1 MIGRTIAR
9 RRRRTAARRT
19 GDAMGPTKPHALLLN
34 LAHLLDH
41 FFMLIFPTAVLAI
54 SREWGLSFAQLLP
67 LSLPAMA
74 IFGLGALPAGWLAD
88 RWSRRG
94 MMALFFF
101 GIGAASVLA
110 GFAQNAWQLGLA
122 LALIGVFAAI
132 YHPVGIAMLTI
143 GSPRLGWTL
152 GVNGV
157 WGNVGLGVAALVT
170 GLIVQHAGWRP
181 AFVLPGILT
190 MALGFAYLAA
200 SRGSVSAAAQ
210 KKAASVAVPPALMKR
225 LVVVF
230 LVAVVCNGL
239 LFHATTVS
247 MPKLFDER
255 LRGIVTGEAGLGAVG
270 AIIAGVYLLAAMAQ
284 LLVGSLIDRVSLRA
298 ALLAVVALQAP
309 LFVLATTSTG
319 WGLVAA
325 AVGIMF
331 FVFGQIPINDA
342 MVARYTSDRWRAR
355 AYGLRYVASFLGSAG
370 AVTLVSALHA
380 DGGFA
385 QVFFALAGVAL
396 VALVAALLLPRV
408 GEAPRR
414 AMARPSAST

>member
-1 MIGRTIAR
+1 
-9 RRRRTAARRT
+9 
-19 GDAMGPTKPHALLLN
+19 MGPTRAHALLLN

-54 SREWGLSFAQLLP
+54 SVEWGMSFAQLLP

-94 MMALFFF
+94 MMAVFFF
-101 GIGAASVLA
+101 GIGTASMLA
-110 GFAQNAWQLGLA
+110 GLAQDTLQLGIA

-157 WGNVGLGVAALVT
+157 WGNLGLGVAALVT
-170 GLIVQHAGWRP
+170 GLVVQYWGWRT
-181 AFVLPGILT
+181 AFVAPGLVAV
-190 MALGFAYLAA
+190 ALGFVYLAA
-200 SRGSVSAAAQ
+200 SRGAVDARLQ
-210 KKAASVAVPPALMKR
+210 KKPAAVAVPPAMMQR
-225 LVVVF
+225 LVIVF
-230 LVAVVCNGL
+230 LIAVVCNGL

-255 LRGIVTGEAGLGAVG
+255 LRGVLAGEAGLGAIG
-270 AIIAGVYLLAAMAQ
+270 AIIAGVYLVAAMAQ
-284 LLVGSLIDRVSLRA
+284 LLVGSLIDRVSLRS

-309 LFVLATTSTG
+309 LFLLAIAGSG

-325 AVGIMF
+325 AIGIMF

-370 AVTLVSALHA
+370 AVTLVSTLHA
-380 DGGFA
+380 GGGFTH
-385 QVFFALAGVAL
+385 VFVALAAIGAVAL
-396 VALVAALLLPRV
+396 AAAVALPRV
-408 GEAPRR
+408 DAPRPAPAGMASR
-414 AMARPSAST
+414 A

>member
-1 MIGRTIAR
+1 
-9 RRRRTAARRT
+9 
-19 GDAMGPTKPHALLLN
+19 MGPSRPHALLLN

-54 SREWGLSFAQLLP
+54 SKDWGMSFAQLLP
-67 LSLPAMA
+67 LSLPAVA

-94 MMALFFF
+94 MMTVFFF
-101 GIGAASVLA
+101 GIGAASVVA
-110 GFAQNAWQLGLA
+110 GLAQNPWQMGAA
-122 LALIGVFAAI
+122 LALIGAFAAI

-157 WGNVGLGVAALVT
+157 WGNLGLGVAALVT
-170 GLIVQHAGWRP
+170 GVIVQYFSWRA
-181 AFVLPGILT
+181 AFIVPGLAA
-190 MALGFAYLAA
+190 MACGFAYLSA
-200 SRGSVSAAAQ
+200 SRGATNAASSR
-210 KKAASVAVPPALMKR
+210 KAASVTVPPELMKR
-225 LVVVF
+225 LVIVF

-255 LRGIVTGEAGLGAVG
+255 LRGVIAGDLGLGAIG
-270 AIIAGVYLLAAMAQ
+270 AIIAVVYLIAAMAQ
-284 LLVGSLIDRVSLRA
+284 LLVGSLIDRISLRT
-298 ALLAVVALQAP
+298 ALLGVVALQAP
-309 LFVLATTSTG
+309 LFLLAMTGTG
-319 WGLVAA
+319 WALVAA
-325 AVGIMF
+325 AIGIMF

-370 AVTLVSALHA
+370 AVTVVSTLHA
-380 DGGFA
+380 GGGFS
-385 QVFFALAGVAL
+385 QVFLVLAGVAL
-396 VALVAALLLPRV
+396 AALAAAALMPRI
-408 GEAPRR
+408 GEAPVAAPAAASR
-414 AMARPSAST
+414 SA

>member
-1 MIGRTIAR
+1 MMGAPTER
-9 RRRRTAARRT
+9 AAAPAAAPPET
-19 GDAMGPTKPHALLLN
+19 HPMGPTRAHALLLN
-34 LAHLLDH
+34 VAHLIDH

-54 SREWGLSFAQLLP
+54 SLEWGMSFAQLLP

-94 MMALFFF
+94 MMAAFFF
-101 GIGAASVLA
+101 GIGASSMLA
-110 GFAQNAWQLGLA
+110 GLARDPWELGAA
-122 LALIGVFAAI
+122 LAAIGVFAAI

-157 WGNVGLGVAALVT
+157 WGNLGLGVAALVT
-170 GLIVQHAGWRP
+170 GVIVQHFGWRA
-181 AFVLPGILT
+181 AFVAPGAVAVL
-190 MALGFAYLAA
+190 LGFVYLAA
-200 SRGSVSAAAQ
+200 SRGSVEAQAQRRPAA
-210 KKAASVAVPPALMKR
+210 VAVPPGLMKR
-225 LVVVF
+225 LVAVF

-255 LRGIVTGEAGLGAVG
+255 LLGVLDGAAGLGAIG
-270 AIIAGVYLLAAMAQ
+270 AIIAGVYLVAAMAQ
-284 LLVGSLIDRVSLRA
+284 LLVGSLIDRVPLRT

-309 LFVLATTSTG
+309 LFLLATTGSG

-325 AVGIMF
+325 AIGIMF

-355 AYGLRYVASFLGSAG
+355 AYGLRYVAGFLGSAG
-370 AVTLVSALHA
+370 AVTLVSGLHA
-380 DGGFA
+380 GGGFDA
-385 QVFFALAGVAL
+385 VFVALAGVAL
-396 VALVAALLLPRV
+396 VALAAAALLPRV
-408 GEAPRR
+408 DAPQPAAAGAPGR
-414 AMARPSAST
+414 A

>member
-1 MIGRTIAR
+1 
-9 RRRRTAARRT
+9 
-19 GDAMGPTKPHALLLN
+19 MGPTRSHALLLN

-54 SREWGLSFAQLLP
+54 SVEWGLTFAQLLP

-94 MMALFFF
+94 MMAVFHF
-101 GIGAASVLA
+101 GIGTASVLA
-110 GFAQNAWQLGLA
+110 GLAQNPWQMGAA

-143 GSPRLGWTL
+143 GSPRVGWTL

-157 WGNVGLGVAALVT
+157 WGNLGLGVAALVT
-170 GLIVQHAGWRP
+170 GLIVQHFGWRA
-181 AFVLPGILT
+181 AFIAPGLLT
-190 MALGFAYLAA
+190 IALGFAYLSVSRGASNAAA
-200 SRGSVSAAAQ
+200 S
-210 KKAASVAVPPALMKR
+210 KKAASVAVPPAVMKR
-225 LVVVF
+225 LVAVF
-230 LVAVVCNGL
+230 LLAVVCNGL

-255 LRGIVTGEAGLGAVG
+255 LAGVLAGEAGLGAIG
-270 AIIAGVYLLAAMAQ
+270 AIIAMVYLIAAMAQ
-284 LLVGSLIDRVSLRA
+284 LLVGSLIDRVSLRS

-309 LFVLATTSTG
+309 LFLLAISGSG

-325 AVGIMF
+325 AIGIMF

-355 AYGLRYVASFLGSAG
+355 AYGLRYVAGFLGSAG
-370 AVTLVSALHA
+370 AVTLVSTLHA
-380 DGGFA
+380 AGGFS
-385 QVFFALAGVAL
+385 QVFMALAGVAL
-396 VALVAALLLPRV
+396 VALAAAVLLPRI
-408 GEAPRR
+408 EAPAAAAAAGGPLPGVPGRR
-414 AMARPSAST
+414 

>member
-1 MIGRTIAR
+1 MS
-9 RRRRTAARRT
+9 
-19 GDAMGPTKPHALLLN
+19 PSKHHALLLN
-34 LAHLLDH
+34 LAHLIDH

-54 SREWGLSFAQLLP
+54 SLEWGMSFAQLLP

-74 IFGLGALPAGWLAD
+74 VFGLGALPAGWLAD
-88 RWSRRG
+88 HWSRRG
-94 MMALFFF
+94 MMTVFFF
-101 GIGAASVLA
+101 GIGAASILS

-122 LALIGVFAAI
+122 LTLIGVFAAI

-143 GSPRLGWTL
+143 GSKRLGWTL

-157 WGNVGLGVAALVT
+157 WGNLGLGIAALVT
-170 GLIVQHAGWRP
+170 GIVVQFFGWRV
-181 AFVLPGILT
+181 AFIAPGVASML
-190 MALGFAYLAA
+190 LGFAYLAA
-200 SRGSVSAAAQ
+200 SRGATN
-210 KKAASVAVPPALMKR
+210 AASSKKSASVTVPPELMKR
-225 LVVVF
+225 LVAVF
-230 LVAVVCNGL
+230 LVAVVCNGI

-255 LRGIVTGEAGLGAVG
+255 LRPVLTGEAGLGAIG
-270 AIIAGVYLLAAMAQ
+270 AVIAVVYLIAAMAQ
-284 LLVGSLIDRVSLRA
+284 LIVGRLIDRVSLRA

-309 LFVLATTSTG
+309 LFLLAVAGSG

-370 AVTLVSALHA
+370 AVTLVSTLYQG
-380 DGGFA
+380 GGFSS
-385 QVFFALAGVAL
+385 VFLALAGVAL
-396 VALVAALLLPRV
+396 TALAAAWAMPSV
-408 GEAPRR
+408 GEPAAQAAPR
-414 AMARPSAST
+414 SA

>member
-1 MIGRTIAR
+1 
-9 RRRRTAARRT
+9 
-19 GDAMGPTKPHALLLN
+19 MGPTRTHALLLN

-41 FFMLIFPTAVLAI
+41 FFMLIFPTAILAI
-54 SREWGLSFAQLLP
+54 SAQWGLSFSQLLP
-67 LSLPAMA
+67 LSLPAVA

-94 MMALFFF
+94 MMAVFFF
-101 GIGAASVLA
+101 GIGSASVLA
-110 GFAQNAWQLGLA
+110 GLSQNAWQLGAA
-122 LALIGVFAAI
+122 LALIGAFAAI

-157 WGNVGLGVAALVT
+157 WGNLGLGVAALVT
-170 GLIVQHAGWRP
+170 GLIVQFVNWRS
-181 AFVLPGILT
+181 AFIAPGLVTI
-190 MALGFAYLAA
+190 ALGAVYLRA
-200 SRGSVSAAAQ
+200 SRGATNAAGS
-210 KKAASVAVPPALMKR
+210 KKAAAVAVPPEVMKR

-255 LRGIVTGEAGLGAVG
+255 LRGLFEGEAGLGAIG
-270 AIIAGVYLLAAMAQ
+270 AIIAVVYLIAAIAQ
-284 LLVGSLIDRVSLRA
+284 LLVGSLIDRVSLRS

-309 LFVLATTSTG
+309 LFLLAISGSG

-325 AVGIMF
+325 AIGIMF

-370 AVTLVSALHA
+370 AVTLVSTLHA
-380 DGGFA
+380 GGGFSS
-385 QVFFALAGVAL
+385 VFVALAGVSA
-396 VALVAALLLPRV
+396 VALVAAFLLPRI
-408 GEAPRR
+408 GEPARATAAAPGR
-414 AMARPSAST
+414 A

>member
-1 MIGRTIAR
+1 MA
-9 RRRRTAARRT
+9 
-19 GDAMGPTKPHALLLN
+19 PTRSHALLLN
-34 LAHLLDH
+34 VAHLLDH

-54 SREWGLSFAQLLP
+54 SKEWGLSFSQLLP

-74 IFGLGALPAGWLAD
+74 IFGLGALPAGWIAD

-94 MMALFFF
+94 MMAVFFF

-110 GFAQNAWQLGLA
+110 GMAQDAWQLGAA

-157 WGNVGLGVAALVT
+157 WGNLGLGVAALVT
-170 GLIVQHAGWRP
+170 GLIVQHAGWRS
-181 AFVLPGILT
+181 AFVLPG
-190 MALGFAYLAA
+190 AVSVGLGFAYLAA
-200 SRGSVSAAAQ
+200 SRGASNAAGT
-210 KKAASVAVPPALMKR
+210 KKAASVAVPPQLMKR
-225 LVVVF
+225 LVLVF

-255 LRGIVTGEAGLGAVG
+255 LRGIFEGEAGLGAIG
-270 AIIAGVYLLAAMAQ
+270 AIIAVVYLIAAMAQ
-284 LLVGSLIDRVSLRA
+284 LLVGSLIDRISLRT
-298 ALLAVVALQAP
+298 ALIGVVSLQAP
-309 LFVLATTSTG
+309 LFLLALNGSG

-325 AVGIMF
+325 AIAIMF

-380 DGGFA
+380 GGGFGA
-385 QVFFALAGVAL
+385 VFLALAGVAA
-396 VALVAALLLPRV
+396 VALAAAIMLPRV
-408 GEAPRR
+408 GETAAAPAAASGR
-414 AMARPSAST
+414 A

>member
-1 MIGRTIAR
+1 
-9 RRRRTAARRT
+9 
-19 GDAMGPTKPHALLLN
+19 MGPTRSHALLLN

-54 SREWGLSFAQLLP
+54 SKEWGLSFSQLLP

-94 MMALFFF
+94 MMAVFFF

-110 GFAQNAWQLGLA
+110 GFAQNAWQLGAA

-157 WGNVGLGVAALVT
+157 WGNLGLGVAALVT
-170 GLIVQHAGWRP
+170 GLVVQHFGWRA
-181 AFVLPGILT
+181 AFVAPGVAT
-190 MALGFAYLAA
+190 MALGLAYLAA
-200 SRGSVSAAAQ
+200 SRGATNAAGS
-210 KKAASVAVPPALMKR
+210 KKAASVTVPPEVMKR

-255 LRGIVTGEAGLGAVG
+255 LAGVLAGEAGLGAIG
-270 AIIAGVYLLAAMAQ
+270 AIIAVVYLIAAMAQ
-284 LLVGSLIDRVSLRA
+284 LLVGSLIDRISLRT
-298 ALLAVVALQAP
+298 ALLGVVALQAP
-309 LFVLATTSTG
+309 LFLLAIGGSG

-325 AVGIMF
+325 AIGIMF

-370 AVTLVSALHA
+370 AVTLVSTLHA
-380 DGGFA
+380 GGGFSS
-385 QVFFALAGVAL
+385 VFVALAGVAV
-396 VALVAALLLPRV
+396 VALAAAVLLPRI
-408 GEAPRR
+408 GEAPASAQARVSGR
-414 AMARPSAST
+414 A

>member
-1 MIGRTIAR
+1 
-9 RRRRTAARRT
+9 
-19 GDAMGPTKPHALLLN
+19 MGPTRSHALLLN

-41 FFMLIFPTAVLAI
+41 FFMLIFPTAILAI
-54 SREWGLSFAQLLP
+54 SAQWGLSFSQLLP
-67 LSLPAMA
+67 LSLPAVA

-94 MMALFFF
+94 MMAVFFF
-101 GIGAASVLA
+101 GIGTASVLA
-110 GFAQNAWQLGLA
+110 GLSQNAWQLGAA

-157 WGNVGLGVAALVT
+157 WGNLGLGVAALVT
-170 GLIVQHAGWRP
+170 GLIVQYVNWRT
-181 AFVLPGILT
+181 AFIAPGLVTI
-190 MALGFAYLAA
+190 ALGAVYLRA
-200 SRGSVSAAAQ
+200 SRGASNAAGS
-210 KKAASVAVPPALMKR
+210 KKAAAVAVPPEVMKR

-255 LRGIVTGEAGLGAVG
+255 LKGLFAGEAGLGAIG
-270 AIIAGVYLLAAMAQ
+270 AIIAVVYLIAAMAQ
-284 LLVGSLIDRVSLRA
+284 LLVGSLIDRVSLRS
-298 ALLAVVALQAP
+298 ALLGVVALQAP
-309 LFVLATTSTG
+309 LFLLAISGSG

-325 AVGIMF
+325 AIGIMF

-370 AVTLVSALHA
+370 AVTLVSTLHA
-380 DGGFA
+380 GGGFSS
-385 QVFFALAGVAL
+385 VFVALAGVSV
-396 VALVAALLLPRV
+396 VALVAAFLLPSI
-408 GEAPRR
+408 GEPTQVAAASPGR
-414 AMARPSAST
+414 A

>member
-1 MIGRTIAR
+1 
-9 RRRRTAARRT
+9 
-19 GDAMGPTKPHALLLN
+19 MGPSRPHALLLN

-54 SREWGLSFAQLLP
+54 SKEWGLSFAQLLP
-67 LSLPAMA
+67 LSLPAVA
-74 IFGLGALPAGWLAD
+74 LFGLGALPAGWLAD
-88 RWSRRG
+88 HWSRRG
-94 MMALFFF
+94 MMTVFFF
-101 GIGAASVLA
+101 GIGAASVVA
-110 GFAQNAWQLGLA
+110 GLAQNPWQLGAA

-157 WGNVGLGVAALVT
+157 WGNLGLGVAALVT
-170 GLIVQHAGWRP
+170 GLIVQYVGWRA
-181 AFVLPGILT
+181 AFIAPGLAA
-190 MALGFAYLAA
+190 MGLGFAYLAA
-200 SRGSVSAAAQ
+200 SRGATNAASS
-210 KKAASVAVPPALMKR
+210 KKAASVTVPPGQMKR
-225 LVVVF
+225 LVIVF
-230 LVAVVCNGL
+230 LVAVVCNGM

-255 LRGIVTGEAGLGAVG
+255 LAGVLAGEAGLGAIG
-270 AIIAGVYLLAAMAQ
+270 AIIAVVYLIAAMAQ
-284 LLVGSLIDRVSLRA
+284 LLVGSLIDRISLRT

-309 LFVLATTSTG
+309 LFLLAMSGTG

-325 AVGIMF
+325 AIGIMF

-380 DGGFA
+380 GGGFS
-385 QVFFALAGVAL
+385 QVFLALAGVAL
-396 VALVAALLLPRV
+396 VALAAAALLPRI
-408 GEAPRR
+408 GEAPATAAATASR
-414 AMARPSAST
+414 SA

>member
-1 MIGRTIAR
+1 
-9 RRRRTAARRT
+9 
-19 GDAMGPTKPHALLLN
+19 MGPSRPHALLLN

-54 SREWGLSFAQLLP
+54 SKEWGLSFSQLLP
-67 LSLPAMA
+67 LSLPAVA

-94 MMALFFF
+94 MMAVFFF
-101 GIGAASVLA
+101 GIGAASVMA
-110 GFAQNAWQLGLA
+110 GLAQNAWQLGAA

-143 GSPRLGWTL
+143 GTPRLGWTL

-157 WGNVGLGVAALVT
+157 WGNLGLGIAALVT
-170 GLIVQHAGWRP
+170 GLIVQFFDWRV
-181 AFVLPGILT
+181 AFIVPGVASIG
-190 MALGFAYLAA
+190 LGFAYLAA
-200 SRGSVSAAAQ
+200 SRGATN
-210 KKAASVAVPPALMKR
+210 AASAKKGASVKIPPELMKR
-225 LVVVF
+225 LVIVF

-255 LRGIVTGEAGLGAVG
+255 LRGVLDGDAGLGAIG
-270 AIIAGVYLLAAMAQ
+270 AIIAVVYLIAAMAQ
-284 LLVGSLIDRVSLRA
+284 LLVGSLIDRISLRT
-298 ALLAVVALQAP
+298 ALLGVVALQAP
-309 LFVLATTSTG
+309 LFLLAMSGSG

-325 AVGIMF
+325 AIGIMF

-370 AVTLVSALHA
+370 AVMLVSTLL
-380 DGGFA
+380 
-385 QVFFALAGVAL
+385 LAGVPRAGRRG
-396 VALVAALLLPRV
+396 ADRARRGDAAAADRRGPGAGGRCVRTRLR
-408 GEAPRR
+408 APGPGGDQPGAGPLMCRSR
-414 AMARPSAST
+414 

>member
-1 MIGRTIAR
+1 
-9 RRRRTAARRT
+9 
-19 GDAMGPTKPHALLLN
+19 MGPTRPHALLLN

-54 SREWGLSFAQLLP
+54 SKEWGLSFSQLLP

-94 MMALFFF
+94 MMAVFFF

-110 GFAQNAWQLGLA
+110 GLAQDAWQLGVA

-157 WGNVGLGVAALVT
+157 WGNLGLGVAALVT
-170 GLIVQHAGWRP
+170 GLIVQYAGWRA
-181 AFVLPGILT
+181 AFVVPGLATI
-190 MALGFAYLAA
+190 AIGFAYLAA
-200 SRGSVSAAAQ
+200 SRGATNAAGS
-210 KKAASVAVPPALMKR
+210 KKAASVAVPPEVMKR

-255 LRGIVTGEAGLGAVG
+255 LRGVLTGEAGLGAIG
-270 AIIAGVYLLAAMAQ
+270 AIIAVVYLIAAMAQ
-284 LLVGSLIDRVSLRA
+284 LLVGSLIDRISLRT
-298 ALLAVVALQAP
+298 ALLGVVALQAP
-309 LFVLATTSTG
+309 LFLLAIGGSG

-325 AVGIMF
+325 AIGIMF

-370 AVTLVSALHA
+370 AVTLVSSLHSG
-380 DGGFA
+380 GGFSS
-385 QVFFALAGVAL
+385 VFVALAGVAVL
-396 VALVAALLLPRV
+396 ALVAAVMLPRI
-408 GEAPRR
+408 GEAPE
-414 AMARPSAST
+414 AAAPASTRA

>member
-1 MIGRTIAR
+1 MSPSR
-9 RRRRTAARRT
+9 
-19 GDAMGPTKPHALLLN
+19 PHALLLN

-54 SREWGLSFAQLLP
+54 SQEWNRSFAELLP

-94 MMALFFF
+94 MMAVFFF
-101 GIGAASVLA
+101 GIGGASILA
-110 GFAQNAWQLGLA
+110 GLSQTPWQLGGA
-122 LALIGVFAAI
+122 LALIGAFAAI

-157 WGNVGLGVAALVT
+157 WGNLGLGVAALVT
-170 GLIVQHAGWRP
+170 GIVVQHFGWRA
-181 AFVLPGILT
+181 AFIAPGAVT
-190 MALGFAYLAA
+190 MALGVAYLAVSRGATNAAA
-200 SRGSVSAAAQ
+200 SR
-210 KKAASVAVPPALMKR
+210 KPASVAVPPELMKR
-225 LVVVF
+225 LVLVF

-255 LRGIVTGEAGLGAVG
+255 LRGVLSGDAGLGAIG
-270 AIIAGVYLLAAMAQ
+270 AIIAVVYLIAAMAQ
-284 LLVGSLIDRVSLRA
+284 LLVGSMIDRISLRT
-298 ALLAVVALQAP
+298 ALLGVVALQAP
-309 LFVLATTSTG
+309 LFLLAIHGSG

-370 AVTLVSALHA
+370 AVTLVSTLHA
-380 DGGFA
+380 GGGFSP
-385 QVFFALAGVAL
+385 VFMALAGIAL
-396 VALVAALLLPRV
+396 TALAASALLPRI
-408 GEAPRR
+408 GEPAPATAGVTGR
-414 AMARPSAST
+414 S

>member
-1 MIGRTIAR
+1 
-9 RRRRTAARRT
+9 
-19 GDAMGPTKPHALLLN
+19 MGPSRPHALLLN

-54 SREWGLSFAQLLP
+54 SKEWGLSFSQLLP
-67 LSLPAMA
+67 LSLPAVA

-94 MMALFFF
+94 MMAVFFF
-101 GIGAASVLA
+101 GIGAASVMA
-110 GFAQNAWQLGLA
+110 GLAQNAWQLGAA

-143 GSPRLGWTL
+143 GTPRLGWTL

-157 WGNVGLGVAALVT
+157 WGNLGLGIAALVT
-170 GLIVQHAGWRP
+170 GLIVQFFDWRV
-181 AFVLPGILT
+181 AFIVPGVASIG
-190 MALGFAYLAA
+190 LGFAYLAA
-200 SRGSVSAAAQ
+200 SRGATN
-210 KKAASVAVPPALMKR
+210 AASAKKGASVKIPPELMKR
-225 LVVVF
+225 LVIVF

-255 LRGIVTGEAGLGAVG
+255 LRGVLDGDAGLGAIG
-270 AIIAGVYLLAAMAQ
+270 AIIAVVYLIAAMAQ
-284 LLVGSLIDRVSLRA
+284 LLVGSLIDRISLRT
-298 ALLAVVALQAP
+298 ALLGVVALQAP
-309 LFVLATTSTG
+309 LFLLAMSGSG

-325 AVGIMF
+325 AIGIMF

-370 AVTLVSALHA
+370 AVMLVSTLHA
-380 DGGFA
+380 GGGFS
-385 QVFFALAGVAL
+385 QVFLALAGVAL
-396 VALVAALLLPRV
+396 TALAAAMLLPRI
-408 GEAPRR
+408 GEAP
-414 AMARPSAST
+414 APAAGASGRV

>member
-1 MIGRTIAR
+1 MA
-9 RRRRTAARRT
+9 
-19 GDAMGPTKPHALLLN
+19 PTRSHALLLN
-34 LAHLLDH
+34 VAHLLDH

-54 SREWGLSFAQLLP
+54 SKEWGLSFSQLLP

-74 IFGLGALPAGWLAD
+74 IFGLGALPAGWIAD

-94 MMALFFF
+94 MMAVFFF

-110 GFAQNAWQLGLA
+110 GLAQDAWQLGAA

-157 WGNVGLGVAALVT
+157 WGNLGLGVAALVT
-170 GLIVQHAGWRP
+170 GLIVQHVGWRS
-181 AFVLPGILT
+181 AFVLPGAVAIG
-190 MALGFAYLAA
+190 LGFAYLAA
-200 SRGSVSAAAQ
+200 SRGASNAAGT
-210 KKAASVAVPPALMKR
+210 KKAASVAVPPRLMKR
-225 LVVVF
+225 LVLVF

-255 LRGIVTGEAGLGAVG
+255 LRGLFEGEAGLGAIG
-270 AIIAGVYLLAAMAQ
+270 AIIAGVYLVAAMAQ
-284 LLVGSLIDRVSLRA
+284 LLVGSLIDRISLRT
-298 ALLAVVALQAP
+298 ALIGVVSLQAP
-309 LFVLATTSTG
+309 LFLLALNGSG

-325 AVGIMF
+325 AIAIMF

-370 AVTLVSALHA
+370 AVTLVATLHA
-380 DGGFA
+380 GGGFGA
-385 QVFFALAGVAL
+385 VFLALAGVAA
-396 VALVAALLLPRV
+396 VALAAAVMLPRV
-408 GEAPRR
+408 GEPAAAAAAASGR
-414 AMARPSAST
+414 A

>member
-1 MIGRTIAR
+1 
-9 RRRRTAARRT
+9 
-19 GDAMGPTKPHALLLN
+19 MGPSRPHALLLN

-54 SREWGLSFAQLLP
+54 SKEWGLSFSQLLP
-67 LSLPAMA
+67 LSLPAVA

-94 MMALFFF
+94 MMAVFFF
-101 GIGAASVLA
+101 GIGAASVMA
-110 GFAQNAWQLGLA
+110 GLAQNAWQLGAA

-143 GSPRLGWTL
+143 GTPRLGWTL

-157 WGNVGLGVAALVT
+157 WGNLGLGIAALVT
-170 GLIVQHAGWRP
+170 GLIVQFFDWRV
-181 AFVLPGILT
+181 AFIVPGVASIG
-190 MALGFAYLAA
+190 LGFAYLAA
-200 SRGSVSAAAQ
+200 SRGATN
-210 KKAASVAVPPALMKR
+210 AASAKKGASVKIPPELMKR
-225 LVVVF
+225 LVIVF

-255 LRGIVTGEAGLGAVG
+255 LRGVLDGDAGLGAIG
-270 AIIAGVYLLAAMAQ
+270 AIIAVVYLIAAMAQ
-284 LLVGSLIDRVSLRA
+284 LLVGSLIDRISLRT
-298 ALLAVVALQAP
+298 ALLGVVALQAP
-309 LFVLATTSTG
+309 LFLLAMSGSG

-325 AVGIMF
+325 AIGIMF

-370 AVTLVSALHA
+370 AVMLVSTLHA
-380 DGGFA
+380 GGGFS
-385 QVFFALAGVAL
+385 QVFLALAGVAL
-396 VALVAALLLPRV
+396 TALAAAMLLPRI
-408 GEAPRR
+408 GEAPPP
-414 AMARPSAST
+414 AAGASGRV

>member
-1 MIGRTIAR
+1 MS
-9 RRRRTAARRT
+9 
-19 GDAMGPTKPHALLLN
+19 PTRSHALLLN

-54 SREWGLSFAQLLP
+54 SKEWGLSFAQLLP

-94 MMALFFF
+94 MMAVFFF
-101 GIGAASVLA
+101 GIGGASVLA
-110 GFAQNAWQLGLA
+110 GFAQNAWQLGAA

-157 WGNVGLGVAALVT
+157 WGNLGLGVAALVT
-170 GLIVQHAGWRP
+170 GFVVQHFGWRA
-181 AFVLPGILT
+181 AFVAPGLAT
-190 MALGFAYLAA
+190 MVLGLVYLAA
-200 SRGSVSAAAQ
+200 SRGASNAAGS
-210 KKAASVAVPPALMKR
+210 KKAASVAVPPELMKR

-255 LRGIVTGEAGLGAVG
+255 LRGVLAGEAGLGAIG
-270 AIIAGVYLLAAMAQ
+270 AIIAVVYLIAAMAQ
-284 LLVGSLIDRVSLRA
+284 LLVGSLIDRISLRT
-298 ALLAVVALQAP
+298 ALLGVVALQAP
-309 LFVLATTSTG
+309 LFLLAIGGSG

-325 AVGIMF
+325 AIGIMF

-380 DGGFA
+380 GGGFSS
-385 QVFFALAGVAL
+385 VFVALAGVAA
-396 VALVAALLLPRV
+396 VALGAAALLPRI
-408 GEAPRR
+408 GEAPAASRGAPGR
-414 AMARPSAST
+414 A

>member
-1 MIGRTIAR
+1 MA
-9 RRRRTAARRT
+9 
-19 GDAMGPTKPHALLLN
+19 PTRAHAQLLN

-41 FFMLIFPTAVLAI
+41 FFLLIFPTAVLAI
-54 SREWGLSFAQLLP
+54 SQEWGLSFSQLLP

-94 MMALFFF
+94 MMAVFFF
-101 GIGAASVLA
+101 GIGAASILA
-110 GFAQNAWQLGLA
+110 GLSQDAWQLGA
-122 LALIGVFAAI
+122 TLALIGLFASI

-157 WGNVGLGVAALVT
+157 WGNLGLGMAALIT
-170 GLIVQHAGWRP
+170 GLVVQHFGWRS
-181 AFVLPGILT
+181 AFIAPGIAM
-190 MALGFAYLAA
+190 MALGFAYLAV
-200 SRGSVSAAAQ
+200 SRGASNASAA
-210 KKAASVAVPPALMKR
+210 KKSASEVVPPEVMKR
-225 LVVVF
+225 LVAVF
-230 LVAVVCNGL
+230 LLAVVCNGL

-255 LRGIVTGEAGLGAVG
+255 LRGVLSGDAGLGAIG
-270 AIIAGVYLLAAMAQ
+270 AIIAGVYLIAAMAQ
-284 LLVGSLIDRVSLRA
+284 LLVGALIDRVPLRTA
-298 ALLAVVALQAP
+298 MLGVVALQAP
-309 LFVLATTSTG
+309 LFLLAISGSG

-325 AVGIMF
+325 CVAIMF

-370 AVTLVSALHA
+370 AVTLVSSLHEQ
-380 DGGFA
+380 GGFSK
-385 QVFFALAGVAL
+385 VFVALAIVAMG
-396 VALVAALLLPRV
+396 ALASAILLPRI
-408 GEAPRR
+408 GEPAT
-414 AMARPSAST
+414 AARPATGTAS

>member
-1 MIGRTIAR
+1 
-9 RRRRTAARRT
+9 
-19 GDAMGPTKPHALLLN
+19 MGPTRPHALLLN
-34 LAHLLDH
+34 LAHLIDH

-54 SREWGLSFAQLLP
+54 SLDWGASFAELLP
-67 LSLPAMA
+67 LTLPAVA
-74 IFGLGALPAGWLAD
+74 LFGLGALPAGWLAD

-94 MMALFFF
+94 MMAVFFF
-101 GIGAASVLA
+101 GIGAASILA
-110 GFAQNAWQLGLA
+110 GLAADRFQLGVA

-132 YHPVGIAMLTI
+132 YHPVGIAMLTV
-143 GSPRLGWTL
+143 GSPRVGWTL

-157 WGNVGLGVAALVT
+157 WGNLGLGVAALVT
-170 GLIVQHAGWRP
+170 GLIVQHFGWRA
-181 AFVLPGILT
+181 AFVAPGLLT
-190 MALGFAYLAA
+190 LVLGFVYLAV
-200 SRGSVSAAAQ
+200 SRGAPDGRAS
-210 KKAASVAVPPALMKR
+210 KKAASVTVPPALMKR
-225 LVVVF
+225 LVLVF

-255 LRGIVTGEAGLGAVG
+255 LRGVLTGEAGLGAIG
-270 AIIAGVYLLAAMAQ
+270 AIIAVVYLIAAMAQ

-309 LFVLATTSTG
+309 LFLLAISGSG

-380 DGGFA
+380 SGGFS
-385 QVFFALAGVAL
+385 QVFVALAGVAL
-396 VALVAALLLPRV
+396 VALGAAVMLPQI
-408 GEAPRR
+408 EAAPP
-414 AMARPSAST
+414 AAPAPGPA

>member
-1 MIGRTIAR
+1 
-9 RRRRTAARRT
+9 
-19 GDAMGPTKPHALLLN
+19 MGPTRSHALLLN

-54 SREWGLSFAQLLP
+54 SKEWGLSFSQLLP

-94 MMALFFF
+94 MMAVFFF

-110 GFAQNAWQLGLA
+110 GFAQNAWQLGAA

-157 WGNVGLGVAALVT
+157 WGNLGLGVAALVT
-170 GLIVQHAGWRP
+170 GLVVQHFGWRA
-181 AFVLPGILT
+181 AFVAPGVAT
-190 MALGFAYLAA
+190 MALGLAYLAA
-200 SRGSVSAAAQ
+200 SRGATNAAGS
-210 KKAASVAVPPALMKR
+210 KKAASVTVPPEVMKR

-255 LRGIVTGEAGLGAVG
+255 LRSVLAGEAGLGAIG
-270 AIIAGVYLLAAMAQ
+270 AIIAVVYLIAAMAQ
-284 LLVGSLIDRVSLRA
+284 LLVGSLIDRISLRT
-298 ALLAVVALQAP
+298 ALLGVVALQAP
-309 LFVLATTSTG
+309 LFLLAIGGSG

-325 AVGIMF
+325 AIGIMF

-370 AVTLVSALHA
+370 AVTLVSTLHA
-380 DGGFA
+380 GGGFSS
-385 QVFFALAGVAL
+385 VFVALAGVAV
-396 VALVAALLLPRV
+396 VALAAAVLLPRI
-408 GEAPRR
+408 GEAPAAAPGATGR
-414 AMARPSAST
+414 A

>member
-1 MIGRTIAR
+1 
-9 RRRRTAARRT
+9 
-19 GDAMGPTKPHALLLN
+19 MGPSRPHALLLN

-54 SREWGLSFAQLLP
+54 SLEWGLSFAQLLP
-67 LSLPAMA
+67 LSLPAVA

-94 MMALFFF
+94 MMAVFFF
-101 GIGAASVLA
+101 GIGAASVIA
-110 GFAQNAWQLGLA
+110 GFAQNAWQLGAA

-157 WGNVGLGVAALVT
+157 WGNLGLGVAALVT
-170 GLIVQHAGWRP
+170 GLIVQYFHWRA
-181 AFVLPGILT
+181 AFVVPGLASIG
-190 MALGFAYLAA
+190 LGFAYLAA
-200 SRGSVSAAAQ
+200 SRGATNAASS
-210 KKAASVAVPPALMKR
+210 KKAAAVKIPPELMKR
-225 LVVVF
+225 LVIVF

-255 LRGIVTGEAGLGAVG
+255 LRGILAGDMGLGAIG
-270 AIIAGVYLLAAMAQ
+270 AIIAVVYLIAAMAQ
-284 LLVGSLIDRVSLRA
+284 LLVGALIDRISLRA
-298 ALLAVVALQAP
+298 ALLGVVALQAP
-309 LFVLATTSTG
+309 LFLLAMTGTG

-325 AVGIMF
+325 AIGIMF

-370 AVTLVSALHA
+370 AVTLVSTLHA
-380 DGGFA
+380 GGGFS
-385 QVFFALAGVAL
+385 QVFLALAGVSLAAL
-396 VALVAALLLPRV
+396 AAALLLPRIGEVPVPAV
-408 GEAPRR
+408 GASGR
-414 AMARPSAST
+414 A